1 MRKLSITTL
10 VALYVLSFMI
20 ACSDN
25 TQVEK
30 AASFL
35 DRSVRYEQQG
45 QFRAALIEIRNALQ
59 ADPSDPL
66 LTVHYARLLT
76 RIGSPNQA
84 EALFKNQSDSIDAI
98 RLAYA
103 EVLLLQGKTISAQEL
118 LAGWQPNTLEQAEF
132 NRLQALQTYLAGHQQ
147 EALKQY
153 RVLVNN
159 PATTLST
166 KREFVSLLL
175 QSRLHDEAQQ
185 WTTQLLAQWPNDP
198 IMLYYDARLAYNANR
213 LEAAAAALT
222 EALVHLP
229 ETDMLLSDR
238 LQVLELLSTVLTAQ
252 GRPAEALEY
261 SRLIRTAN
269 PEAFL
274 ARQQY
279 KDALAAASIGDL
291 ATAKDAFAEIL
302 NQFPDNQQ
310 AALLLGLINFEEGD
324 LASAEALLSAN
335 LNAETAPV
343 TLIQATA
350 LAQAEQG
357 KADQALAVLQRALL
371 ARPDDLGLLS
381 LYGVICLNNQQEQQG
396 VQALRKAL
404 RLDPSK
410 TRLHLLLAQ
419 YYVGQ
424 ARMEPALAQL
434 RTAFAENIQ
443 DWSSTGL
450 YLTLLVRQQQTT
462 EIQTVRERIGAEFA
476 TDPPAMWL
484 MAVADV
490 QLGNSRS
497 AIALL
502 ATLHTRVPN
511 NPNVISALARLHQ
524 QNGEPDRAA
533 ELWLEAIRV
542 SPTNSGL
549 VQSLVA
555 AKAQSLPV
563 DALPIWLIEQAE
575 ARPDIALPLHAAAVE
590 LLINQGQLAAAQTLA
605 SQYHSSDLPRAHAI
619 RANVLR
625 AEGVAQAEAG
635 DWAGAL
641 KTVDRAIAL
650 MPNNSQLTLLAA
662 KIDIQLADE
671 PGARKR
677 LQGLI
682 AEQPNNA
689 EALSALAGIS
699 MANGASE
706 LARSQYQQALAA
718 NPDWVP
724 ALNNLAWLVR
734 SEDPAQAL
742 LYAAAAAELAPRS
755 AAVLDTYG
763 WILHLNG
770 QPAKALQI
778 LDAAL
783 GIEPE
788 NEEIREHRRAVAG

>member
-185 WTTQLLAQWPNDP
+185 WTTQTLAQWPNDP

-476 TDPPAMWL
+476 TDPSAMWL

-502 ATLHTRVPN
+502 ATLRTRVPN
-511 NPNVISALARLHQ
+511 NPNVISALAWLHQ

-563 DALPIWLIEQAE
+563 DTLPIWLIEQAE

>member
-84 EALFKNQSDSIDAI
+84 EALFKNQSGSIDAI

-434 RTAFAENIQ
+434 RAAFAENIQ

-476 TDPPAMWL
+476 TDPSALWL

-563 DALPIWLIEQAE
+563 DTLPIWLIEQAE

-605 SQYHSSDLPRAHAI
+605 SQYHSSDLPQAHAI

-662 KIDIQLADE
+662 KIDIQLADALS
-671 PGARKR
+671 ARYR

-689 EALSALAGIS
+689 EVLTALAGIN

-788 NEEIREHRRAVAG
+788 NEEIREHRRALAG

>member
-185 WTTQLLAQWPNDP
+185 WTTQTLAQWPNDP

-476 TDPPAMWL
+476 TDPSAMWL

-502 ATLHTRVPN
+502 ATLRTRVPN

-575 ARPDIALPLHAAAVE
+575 ASPDIALPLHAAAVE

-605 SQYHSSDLPRAHAI
+605 SQYHSNDQPLGHAI

>member
-476 TDPPAMWL
+476 TDPSAMWL

-502 ATLHTRVPN
+502 ATLRTRVPN
-511 NPNVISALARLHQ
+511 NPNVISALAWLHQ

-563 DALPIWLIEQAE
+563 DTLPIWLIEQAE

>member
-66 LTVHYARLLT
+66 LIVHYARLLT

-476 TDPPAMWL
+476 TDPSALWL

-511 NPNVISALARLHQ
+511 NPNVISALAWLHQ

-742 LYAAAAAELAPRS
+742 LYAAAAAELAPGS